1 MDIITIRNTTYLLNP
16 NYAAHF
22 QAEHFEPA
30 WWQAQNAVV
39 GQSHGRGITWFVQLG
54 QQQGVLRHYYRGGWL
69 GKLLHDRYWFTGWQR
84 SRAADEF
91 RLLQTMQAQGLPVPT
106 PWAARIQRYGLFY
119 RADLLLQRI
128 PDAHDVVSVLRTRP
142 LSRDEWHT
150 LGQTLQHLHRANI
163 DHADLN
169 SHNLLLDKAGKAW
182 VIDFDKGKQHPAG
195 GAWQV
200 ANMQR
205 LQRSFRKELRL
216 NPALHWQES
225 DWQLLLEG
233 YGNTF
238 SKA

>member
-1 MDIITIRNTTYLLNP
+1 MDIITTHNTTYLLNP
-16 NYAAHF
+16 TYAPHF
-22 QAEHFEPA
+22 QPEHFEPA
-30 WWQAQNAVV
+30 WWQAQHALV

-69 GKLLHDRYWFTGWQR
+69 GKWLHDRYLFTGWQR
-84 SRAADEF
+84 SRVAAEF

-106 PWAARIQRYGLFY
+106 PWAARIQRHGLFY

-128 PDAHDVVSVLRTRP
+128 PDAHDVVSLLRTRP
-142 LSRDEWHT
+142 LSHTEWHT
-150 LGQTLQHLHRANI
+150 VGRTLHQLHRANI

-169 SHNLLLDKAGKAW
+169 SHNLLLDAAGKIW
-182 VIDFDKGKQHPAG
+182 VIDFDKGQHRTTS
-195 GAWQV
+195 GAWQH

-205 LQRSFRKELRL
+205 LQRSLRKELRL

-225 DWQLLLEG
+225 DWQALLDG
-233 YGNTF
+233 YGSIA

>member
-22 QAEHFEPA
+22 QAEHFEPT

-69 GKLLHDRYWFTGWQR
+69 GKLMHDRYWFTGWQR

-106 PWAARIQRYGLFY
+106 PWAARIHRHGWFY

-142 LSRDEWHT
+142 LNRDEWHT
-150 LGQTLQHLHRANI
+150 LGETLQHLHRANI